1 MNIKEFNYDI
11 VKKYPVFVN
20 LGRRRVGKSVLTR
33 DQVYHYHIKR
43 AKTPFIILVS
53 PTGVFNNDYNYIE
66 PKYKFEAFT
75 ESLLEGLLIRQKKL
89 IETEPNGDFDTLL
102 ILDDVVKSGNK
113 RQIDLLSRLLT
124 LSRHYRL
131 SIILNIQYLK
141 SSEFS
146 PTMRDNVDYMFIFR
160 QNNAEN
166 QKAIVE
172 QWLSLRKED
181 KLAGYR
187 LVQDIPKKYRLMVI
201 DNTLITDD
209 FKDFIYHY
217 ESDIES
223 IPKNFMI
230 KKKE

>member
-11 VKKYPVFVN
+11 VKRHPVFVN

-33 DQVYHYHIKR
+33 DQVYNYHIKIQ
-43 AKTPFIILVS
+43 KTPFIMLVS
-53 PTGVFNNDYNYIE
+53 PTGVFNNDYDYLE

-75 ESLLEGLLIRQKKL
+75 ESLLEGLLMRQKRL
-89 IETEPNGDFDTLL
+89 IETDPKGDFDTLL

-113 RQIDLLSRLLT
+113 KQIDLLSKLLT
-124 LSRHYRL
+124 LSRHYRI

-160 QNNAEN
+160 QNNLEN
-166 QKAIVE
+166 QKSIVE
-172 QWLSLRKED
+172 QWLSLNKEN
-181 KLAGYR
+181 KLAGYK
-187 LVQDIPKKYRLMVI
+187 LVESIPKQYRIMVI

-209 FKDFIYHY
+209 YMDFVYHY
-217 ESDIES
+217 TADINE
-223 IPKNFMI
+223 IPKNFKI
-230 KKKE
+230 KPKE